1 MISFL
6 IKFEDLTMGVE
17 MFNKLKEALST
28 TPNKIESNNSTEE
41 EKKYTNIWSI
51 DRNDNDSIMIN
62 FGEKIEGKNI
72 VIDMDTIEGLPEKV
86 EYINNTKS
94 GDEPEESNIVTE
106 PESHEIN
113 ANESAEK
120 IEKVNETIEKT
131 LEQEEIKE
139 PNVE

>member
-6 IKFEDLTMGVE
+6 IKFEDLTLGAE
-17 MFNKLKEALST
+17 LYNKLKEALST
-28 TPNKIESNNSTEE
+28 TPNKILSNDSTEE

-51 DRNDNDSIMIN
+51 DRNDNDSITIN
-62 FGEKIEGKNI
+62 IGEKIEQKDI
-72 VIDMDTIEGLPEKV
+72 VFDMDTVEGLPEKV
-86 EYINNTKS
+86 VNINNTKS
-94 GDEPEESNIVTE
+94 GDEPEESNTE
-106 PESHEIN
+106 PESQEIN

-139 PNVE
+139 SNVE

>member
-6 IKFEDLTMGVE
+6 IKFEDLTMGAE

-28 TPNKIESNNSTEE
+28 TPSKIESSDSTEE

-94 GDEPEESNIVTE
+94 GDEPEESNAE
-106 PESHEIN
+106 PESQEIN
-113 ANESAEK
+113 VNEFAEK
-120 IEKVNETIEKT
+120 IEQVNETIEKT
-131 LEQEEIKE
+131 LEQEETKE
-139 PNVE
+139 PNEE